1 MNISRFYICIGSLIL
16 FALYGCGGEE
26 HQELRA
32 WMKEQEQGMRGRVDP
47 LPKVRPYDP
56 VAYDVGGAL
65 DPFNS
70 QKARIEGDRKGASL
84 PDMNRPREP
93 LEDFPLE
100 TLKLVGIFQDKN
112 RLIAQVIANG
122 KGYQV
127 KVGNYAGQ
135 NFGRVVRIVT
145 TRNEERIVIKELV
158 KDPDDQ
164 WVERES
170 ELLLDTRG
178 AQ

>member
-1 MNISRFYICIGSLIL
+1 MNNIPRVIFV
-16 FALYGCGGEE
+16 ALGLAALAGCGGEE

-32 WMKEQEQGMRGRVDP
+32 WMREQEQGMRGRVDP
-47 LPKVRPYDP
+47 LPVVRPYEP
-56 VAYDVGGAL
+56 LVYDVGGAL
-65 DPFNS
+65 DPFS
-70 QKARIEGDRKGASL
+70 PVKAKVEGERKGANL

-93 LEDFPLE
+93 LEDFSLE
-100 TLKLVGIFQDKN
+100 TLKLVGIFQDKS
-112 RLIAQVIANG
+112 RLYGQVIANG
-122 KGYQV
+122 RGYQV
-127 KVGNYAGQ
+127 KVGSYAGQ

-145 TRNEERIVIKELV
+145 TKNEERIVVKELV
-158 KDPDDQ
+158 KDADDQ